1 MVDSRHGDARTRWVA
16 YEGSAMNI
24 YQLIGRNFEVTEAMR
39 QYAEDKLAK
48 LDRFSDQ
55 IVDASV
61 VMSYDTKQ
69 NAAEP
74 ARVEVQVNLPNGV
87 IRAEERAQDT
97 YAAVD
102 LVVDKL
108 ERQLKRFKGR
118 MIAKRNEVLS
128 APVPSDVTHAEVVE
142 PVETTVHEPNIVR
155 TKRHTLRPMAPEDA
169 ALQMEALGH
178 TFFVFR
184 NLDTD
189 LISVIYL

>member
-1 MVDSRHGDARTRWVA
+1 
-16 YEGSAMNI
+16 MNI
-24 YQLIGRNFEVTEAMR
+24 YQLIGRNLEVTEAMR

-189 LISVIYL
+189 LISVIYLRHDGDYGLIEPA

>member
-1 MVDSRHGDARTRWVA
+1 
-16 YEGSAMNI
+16 MNI
-24 YQLIGRNFEVTEAMR
+24 YKVVGRNLEITDAMR

-61 VMSYDTKQ
+61 IMSYDTKQ
-69 NAAEP
+69 SAAAP

-87 IRAEERAQDT
+87 IRAEERAQDS
-97 YAAVD
+97 YAAID

-118 MIAKRNEVLS
+118 MIAKRSEVMS

-142 PVETTVHEPNIVR
+142 PVDTDDGEPVIVR
-155 TKRHTLRPMAPEDA
+155 TKRHVMRPMAPEDA
-169 ALQMEALGH
+169 AMQMEALGH
-178 TFFVFR
+178 SFFVFR
-184 NLDTD
+184 NLETE
-189 LISVIYL
+189 LITVIYLRQDGDYGLIEPA

>member
-1 MVDSRHGDARTRWVA
+1 
-16 YEGSAMNI
+16 MNI
-24 YQLIGRNFEVTEAMR
+24 YQLIGRNLEVTDAMR

-61 VMSYDTKQ
+61 VMSYDNQ
-69 NAAEP
+69 ENAGEP

-118 MIAKRNEVLS
+118 MIAKRNEVPA
-128 APVPSDVTHAEVVE
+128 APIPSEVTHADVLD
-142 PVETTVHEPNIVR
+142 PVDESQSR
-155 TKRHTLRPMAPEDA
+155 
-169 ALQMEALGH
+169 
-178 TFFVFR
+178 
-184 NLDTD
+184 
-189 LISVIYL
+189 

>member
-1 MVDSRHGDARTRWVA
+1 
-16 YEGSAMNI
+16 MNI
-24 YQLIGRNFEVTEAMR
+24 YQLIGRNLEVTDAMR

-61 VMSYDTKQ
+61 VMSYDTKE

-118 MIAKRNEVLS
+118 MIAKRNEVMS

-142 PVETTVHEPNIVR
+142 PVDTGDTEPNIVR
-155 TKRHTLRPMAPEDA
+155 TKRHVMRPMAPEDA
-169 ALQMEALGH
+169 AMQMEALGH
-178 TFFVFR
+178 SFFVFR

-189 LISVIYL
+189 LISVIYLRQDGDYGLIEPA

>member
-1 MVDSRHGDARTRWVA
+1 
-16 YEGSAMNI
+16 MNI
-24 YQLIGRNFEVTEAMR
+24 YQLIGRNLEITDAMR

-69 NAAEP
+69 NAGEP
-74 ARVEVQVNLPNGV
+74 AKVEVQLNLPNGV

-118 MIAKRNEVLS
+118 MIAKRNEVPS
-128 APVPSDVTHAEVVE
+128 TPVPSDVTHAEVPDPVDDE
-142 PVETTVHEPNIVR
+142 PREPAIVR
-155 TKRHTLRPMAPEDA
+155 TKRHVMRPMAPEDA
-169 ALQMEALGH
+169 AMQMEALGH

-189 LISVIYL
+189 LISVIYLRHDGDYGLIEPA